1 MAFIPMIPEEEAT
14 GLLKE
19 CYDKNLQTVGRTSE
33 VVTALSLRPEALR
46 VSTHFRS
53 TTLFGASDLGR
64 RREEFIATLIS
75 DLVQCSY

>member
-1 MAFIPMIPEEEAT
+1 MAFISMISEREAT

-19 CYDKNLQTVGRTSE
+19 YYDKNLQTVGRTSE

-46 VSTHFRS
+46 VSTNFRS

-75 DLVQCSY
+75 DLVQCGY

>member
-1 MAFIPMIPEEEAT
+1 MAFISMISEDEAT

-19 CYDKNLQTVGRTSE
+19 CYEINLQTVGRTSA

-46 VSTHFRS
+46 VSTQLRS

-75 DLVQCSY
+75 DRVQCGF

>member
-1 MAFIPMIPEEEAT
+1 MAFISMIPEGAAT

-19 CYDKNLQTVGRTSE
+19 CYDKNIRTVGRTSE

-46 VSTHFRS
+46 VSTDLRS

>member
-1 MAFIPMIPEEEAT
+1 MAFIKMIPENQAT

-19 CYDKNLQTVGRTSE
+19 CYDRNLQTVGRTSE